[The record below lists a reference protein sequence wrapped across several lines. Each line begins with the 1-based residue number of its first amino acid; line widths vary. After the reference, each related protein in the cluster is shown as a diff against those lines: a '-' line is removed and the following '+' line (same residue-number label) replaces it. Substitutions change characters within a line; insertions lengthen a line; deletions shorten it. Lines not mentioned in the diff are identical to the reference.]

1 MRIRENSRCARK
13 ASHYRETPV
22 QSHSIIDPAI
32 LYFRTPVALLSSID
46 RDGAPNTAPMSSV
59 FWLGQTALLGM
70 GARSLTAHN
79 LLDTGECVINLP
91 TVDMVDAVDTLALTT
106 GRSPV
111 PANKALVGYRHA
123 RDKVSLAA
131 LHSLP
136 GDTVR
141 AERIVECPV
150 NLEAHIV
157 HSRSL
162 VKDDPDDGDTFIF
175 GAKIARVHV
184 HESIRM
190 EGTTSRIDPNLWRP
204 LIMNFQRFY
213 GLGPEVHSSRLSRT
227 NENWYR

>member
-1 MRIRENSRCARK
+1 M
-13 ASHYRETPV
+13 P
-22 QSHSIIDPAI
+22 SHSIIDPAI
-32 LYFRTPVALLSSID
+32 LYFGTPVALLSSID
-46 RDGAPNTAPMSSV
+46 SGGTSNTAPMSSV

-70 GARSLTAHN
+70 GARSLTAQN

-91 TVDMVDAVDTLALTT
+91 TVDLVNAVDTLALTT

-123 RDKVSLAA
+123 HDKIGLAG
-131 LHSLP
+131 LHSRP

-150 NLEAHIV
+150 NLEARIV
-157 HSRSL
+157 YSRPL

-175 GAKIARVHV
+175 EAKITRVHV
-184 HESIRM
+184 HESIRLK
-190 EGTTSRIDPNLWRP
+190 GTANRIDPNLWRP

-213 GLGPEVHSSRLSRT
+213 GLGPEVSPSRLS
-227 NENWYR
+227 EIDEEWYR